1 MEILHTIDLRLL
13 GGAILVLAGIA
24 SSLLARRFGAPL
36 LLVFLVL
43 GLLLGVDG
51 PGGIRYDDTQ
61 FTYLVGALALAL
73 ILFDGGLQTRA
84 AQVKGSVAPSL
95 LLATAGVLATAALTA
110 VAAHY
115 LLGLEPLRAM
125 LLGTVLASTDAA
137 AVFFLLRAGGLHLER
152 RTGSTLELESGANDP
167 VAVFLTIALTGWL
180 AGNAT
185 TLPMLIVQ
193 IIWAIAAG
201 IALGYAGGRVIVWAL
216 NRFNLPAG
224 LHPWLAM
231 SGAVSVFALTNYTG
245 GSGYLAVYLA
255 GIVIANRPVRA
266 RNEVMSVQDA
276 ATWFA
281 QLMMFLL
288 LGLLATP
295 SRLLDVLW
303 PALGVAAFLMF
314 IARPIAVAACLLP
327 FRYRAGEIGFIA
339 WVGLRGAVGIFLAS
353 IPLLAKLPNAWLY
366 FNVAF
371 VVVLTSLLVQGWTLT
386 RAAHWFDVAV
396 PRTDP
401 DTRRVQLDLPG
412 QLDYDLLGYRVP
424 AGSKALDAHSWPL
437 NVRLM
442 MAVREGKVLTAEEAG
457 SLQADD
463 YAYLL
468 APPNSARRLDWL
480 FVGRDGEG
488 PAQGRFGSFVLPG
501 DVALG
506 ELAQFYGLH
515 IPKRFA
521 ARSAAQLF
529 DERFDDQPQIG
540 DRLALGPA
548 TLIVQA
554 MKGERVAQ
562 VGLEFVSLG
571 ERLISGGKSRG

>member
-13 GGAILVLAGIA
+13 GGALLVLAGIA

-43 GLLLGVDG
+43 GLVLGVDG
-51 PGGIRYDDTQ
+51 PGGIRYDNTQ

-84 AQVKGSVAPSL
+84 SQVRGSVAPSL
-95 LLATAGVLATAALTA
+95 LLATVGVLATAALTA

-115 LLGLEPLRAM
+115 LLDLEPMRAM

-180 AGNAT
+180 AGTAT

-193 IIWAIAAG
+193 IIWAIVAG
-201 IALGYAGGRVIVWAL
+201 VALGYAGGRVIVWAL
-216 NRFNLPAG
+216 NRFTLPSG

-231 SGAVSVFALTNYTG
+231 AGAVCVFALTNYIG

-314 IARPIAVAACLLP
+314 IARPLAVAACLLP

-396 PRTDP
+396 PRSDP

-412 QLDYDLLGYRVP
+412 TLDYDLLGYRVP
-424 AGSKALDAHSWPL
+424 AGSKALDAQSWPL
-437 NVRLM
+437 NTRLM
-442 MAVREGKVLTAEEAG
+442 MAVRDGKVLTAEEAG
-457 SLQADD
+457 ALQAED

-488 PAQGRFGSFVLPG
+488 PTQGSFGSFALPG
-501 DVALG
+501 NVALG

-521 ARSAAQLF
+521 ARTAAQLF
-529 DERFDDQPQIG
+529 DERFDDQPQVG

-548 TLIVQA
+548 TLIVRG
-554 MKGERVAQ
+554 MKDDRVAQ

-571 ERLISGGKSRG
+571 ERLISGSKPQA

>member
-13 GGAILVLAGIA
+13 GGALLVLIGIA

-43 GLLLGVDG
+43 GLVLGVDG
-51 PGGIRYDDTQ
+51 PGGIRYDNTQ

-84 AQVKGSVAPSL
+84 SQVKGSVAPSL
-95 LLATAGVLATAALTA
+95 LLATVGVLATAALTA

-115 LLGLEPLRAM
+115 LLGLEPMRAM

-180 AGNAT
+180 AGNAPT
-185 TLPMLIVQ
+185 VSGLIVQ
-193 IIWAIAAG
+193 IVWAIVAG
-201 IALGYAGGRVIVWAL
+201 VALGYAGGRVIVWAL
-216 NRFNLPAG
+216 NRFTLPSG

-231 SGAVSVFALTNYTG
+231 AGAVCVFALTNYLG

-314 IARPIAVAACLLP
+314 VARPLAVAACLLP

-386 RAAHWFDVAV
+386 SAAKLFDVAV
-396 PRTDP
+396 PRSDP

-412 QLDYDLLGYRVP
+412 TLDYDLLGYRVP
-424 AGSKALDAHSWPL
+424 AGSKALDAQSWPL
-437 NVRLM
+437 KVRLM
-442 MAVREGKVLTAEEAG
+442 MAVRDGKVLTAEEAG
-457 SLQADD
+457 ALQAED

-488 PAQGRFGSFVLPG
+488 PTQGSFGSFTLPG
-501 DVALG
+501 NVALG

-521 ARSAAQLF
+521 ARTAAQLF
-529 DERFDDQPQIG
+529 DERFDEQPQIG

-548 TLIVQA
+548 TIIVRA
-554 MKGERVAQ
+554 MKDDRVAQ

-571 ERLISGGKSRG
+571 ERLISGGKPQA

>member
-13 GGAILVLAGIA
+13 GGALLVLAGIA

-43 GLLLGVDG
+43 GLMLGVDG
-51 PGGIRYDDTQ
+51 PGGIRYDDTR
-61 FTYLVGALALAL
+61 FTYLVGSLALAL

-84 AQVKGSVAPSL
+84 SQVKGSVAPSL

-110 VAAHY
+110 VAAHH

-180 AGNAT
+180 AGNAPT
-185 TLPMLIVQ
+185 PGMLIVQ
-193 IIWAIAAG
+193 IAWAIIAG
-201 IALGYAGGRVIVWAL
+201 VALGYAGGRLIVWAL
-216 NRFNLPAG
+216 NRYNLPSG

-231 SGAVSVFALTNYTG
+231 AGAVAVFALTNYLG

-314 IARPIAVAACLLP
+314 IARPIAVAACLVP

-386 RAAHWFDVAV
+386 RAAHWFGVAV
-396 PRTDP
+396 PRSDP

-412 QLDYDLLGYRVP
+412 TLDYDLLGYRVP
-424 AGSKALDAHSWPL
+424 AGSKALDATTWPL
-437 NVRLM
+437 NTRLM
-442 MAVREGKVLTAEEAG
+442 MAVRDGKVLTAEEAG
-457 SLQADD
+457 ALQPDD

-480 FVGRDGEG
+480 FVGRDGDG
-488 PAQGRFGSFVLPG
+488 PTQGNFGSFALPG
-501 DVALG
+501 NVALG

-521 ARSAAQLF
+521 ARTAAQLF
-529 DERFDDQPQIG
+529 DERFDEQPQIG

-548 TLIVQA
+548 TLIVRA
-554 MKGERVAQ
+554 MKDDRVAQ

-571 ERLISGGKSRG
+571 ERLISGGKPQA